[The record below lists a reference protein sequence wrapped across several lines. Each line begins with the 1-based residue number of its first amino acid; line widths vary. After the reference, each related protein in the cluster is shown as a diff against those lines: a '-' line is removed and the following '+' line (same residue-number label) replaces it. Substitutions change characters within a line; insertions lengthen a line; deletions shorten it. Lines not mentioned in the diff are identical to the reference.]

1 MPSQPTHRT
10 LTPRPPVL
18 RWASL
23 WSGKRDW
30 LRLAAVGWWLMACV
44 VGGLAFVQWVGTP
57 PSLDLASAGP
67 PVHPLVPL
75 RLDQVTVLDQACL
88 MKDTGHPG
96 PPDADAP
103 WLHTHLPHRWMDTH
117 PDHHGGMW
125 YRFRVRLPRTPD
137 AVWGVYLPRVV
148 MNGQVWVNGVALGYS
163 GSMTDPVTRNW
174 YQPLLFT
181 VPDKLWHPGE
191 NLIHVRVV
199 SGYQSRDGLA
209 PIQVGPINELA
220 HTHQWRQW
228 LQIDGQRVIHVALI
242 TMGLLMMLV
251 WLRDR
256 SQAAFGFMGLS
267 AVLWGVSTL
276 MLLSPTPFT
285 TLPTWEV
292 ACALGMTWYQLAL
305 CTAFYRFGEVRARG
319 VYVLLGLMAVLALPY
334 YLFWSEQVG
343 TVWVFVVVYVLALGG
358 MGRAIWHV
366 WRHRRPDGL
375 WFVLGCAMLVPAGW
389 HDVLIVMGRLP
400 FDAIYWLGLMGPAV
414 IVCSFVILVGDYSR
428 SRRALHELNQNL
440 AARVAERELA
450 LRESFVRLAGLERA
464 QAVSAERSR
473 ILKDMHDGVGAHL
486 TSALRQLHPQAD
498 QPVDVPLVAQ
508 TLRDSLDQL
517 KLSIDAMS
525 LQPGD
530 VVGLLASWRFRLTP
544 RLKAAGLSLVW
555 EVDELPTWPAGQAPF
570 MRQLQYILF
579 EGLSNVLQHS
589 GATTLVLQAQASGD
603 HLIISLIDNGRGWP
617 AEGFTRGQGLL
628 TMQGRATHIG
638 AELSFLTPESG
649 GLVLRIALPLRE
661 TGPAGLSSAA

>member
-1 MPSQPTHRT
+1 MPTQSTHRS
-10 LTPRPPVL
+10 LLSWPHLVRRVALPR
-18 RWASL
+18 
-23 WSGKRDW
+23 GKQAW
-30 LRLAAVGWWLMACV
+30 LRVAAVAWWLIACI
-44 VGGLAFVQWVGTP
+44 VGGLAFVQWVAAP
-57 PSLDLASAGP
+57 PSLVLAETGP
-67 PVHPLVPL
+67 VVHPLVPL
-75 RLDQVTVLDQACL
+75 RLDQVTELDQACVL
-88 MKDTGHPG
+88 PDAGRPS
-96 PPDADAP
+96 PPDAEAP

-117 PDHHGGMW
+117 PGHQGGMW

-163 GSMTDPVTRNW
+163 GSMSDPVTRNW

-181 VPDKLWHPGE
+181 VPDKLWQPGE
-191 NLIHVRVV
+191 NLVYVRVV

-209 PIQVGPINELA
+209 PIQVGPIAELA
-220 HTHQWRQW
+220 HIHQWRQW

-242 TMGLLMMLV
+242 TIGLLMILV

-276 MLLSPTPFT
+276 MLLSPTPLT
-285 TLPTWEV
+285 TAPTWEV
-292 ACALGMTWYQLAL
+292 ACALTMTWYQLAL
-305 CTAFYRFGEVRARG
+305 CTAFYRFGEVRAPG
-319 VYVLLGLMAVLALPY
+319 VYLLIGLMAALALPY
-334 YLFWSEQVG
+334 YLFWSSYVS
-343 TVWVFVVVYVLALGG
+343 TCWIFVAVYVLALGG

-366 WRHRRPDGL
+366 LRHRRPDAL

-389 HDVLIVMGRLP
+389 HDVLVVMGRLP
-400 FDAIYWLGLMGPAV
+400 FDAIYWLGLMGPGV

-450 LRESFVRLAGLERA
+450 LRESFARLAGLERA

-486 TSALRQLHPQAD
+486 TSALRQLHPQAN

-544 RLKAAGLSLVW
+544 RLKAAGLSLIW
-555 EVDELPTWPAGQAPF
+555 DVDELPSWPAGQAPF

-589 GATTLVLQAQASGD
+589 GATTLVLQAKATDD
-603 HLIISLIDNGRGWP
+603 HVVISLIDNGRGWP
-617 AEGFTRGQGLL
+617 PDGLARGQGLR

-638 AELSFLTPESG
+638 AELSFLTPETG

-661 TGPAGLSSAA
+661 TGEGGLSSAA